1 MLPLTGYRVLACE
14 NGLAGPL
21 CSRLLA
27 DFGADVVKIERPG
40 SGDVTRGWDT
50 GAKGLSSGFVWV
62 NRGKR
67 SVALDL
73 RQEAA
78 RSALDRLI
86 ERSDVFLVNFGPG
99 WAERFGLEEPA
110 VRALRLDIVYT
121 EITGYGGDGPY
132 ADKNAYDLVVQG
144 EAGLIALGGTQAE
157 PARVAVPVCDI
168 GAGTYA
174 ALGTLAALL
183 RRQATGEGERISVSL
198 FDVMIDWIGY
208 YPHFWWHRR
217 EAPERTGMRH
227 PLFCPYGPHA
237 SSDGRLVNLAVLSP
251 DHWRDFC
258 LDVIERPHL
267 YADERYETMEGR
279 VASRAELEPAVEA
292 VFRTRTAAEWLER
305 LERAGIPCGAVNELP
320 DVMEHP
326 QLAHNRL
333 VTEVGSPV
341 GPIPTIGSPVA
352 IDGDRPELGPVPA
365 LGEHTLE
372 VLAELGLADAA
383 RGLSTNPSMPSGG
396 A

>member
-1 MLPLTGYRVLACE
+1 VLPLTGYRVLACE

-21 CSRLLA
+21 CSRLLC
-27 DFGADVVKIERPG
+27 DLGADVVKVERPG

-50 GAKGLSSGFVWV
+50 GAKGLSSGFVWM

-73 RQEAA
+73 REESA
-78 RSALDRLI
+78 RSVLERLI
-86 ERSDVFLVNFGPG
+86 ERSDVFLVNFSPG
-99 WAERFGLEEPA
+99 WAERFGLDEQA
-110 VRALRLDIVYT
+110 VRGLRGDIVYT

-144 EAGLIALGGTQAE
+144 EAGLIALGGTQEE

-183 RRQATGEGERISVSL
+183 RRRETGEGERISVSL

-208 YPHFWWHRR
+208 YPHFWWHRG
-217 EAPERTGMRH
+217 ETPTRTGMRH
-227 PLFCPYGPHA
+227 PLFCPYGPHVA
-237 SSDGRLVNLAVLSP
+237 SDGRLVNLAVLSP
-251 DHWRDFC
+251 EHWRDFC

-279 VASRAELEPAVEA
+279 VANRAELEPAVEA
-292 VFRTRTAAEWLER
+292 IFRTRTAGEWLER
-305 LERAGIPCGAVNELP
+305 LERAGIPCGAVNELQ

-326 QLAHNRL
+326 QLVHNRL
-333 VTEVGSPV
+333 VTEVDSPV
-341 GPIPTIGSPVA
+341 GPIPTIGSPIG

-365 LGEHTLE
+365 LGEHTRE
-372 VLAELGLADAA
+372 VLEELGLADA
-383 RGLSTNPSMPSGG
+383 LPSS
-396 A
+396 